1 MADGAPRLQRIT
13 DYPALLTEAWAQ
25 HLAPREPNA
34 PTVISTFAGC
44 GGSSL
49 GYSMAGF
56 REALAVEWEQN
67 AADTF
72 RLNFPHVPL
81 YHGDIAKLS
90 VEECLRLAGVAP
102 GELDVFDGSPPC
114 QGFSKAGKRE
124 IGDQRN
130 QLFREFVRLL
140 SGLRPR
146 AFVMENVSGMV
157 KGDFKVVF
165 AEILRTL
172 KACGYRVRVR
182 LLNAMWF
189 GVPQARERVIFV
201 GVRDDLGVEASHPS
215 GWSDPVTPRTAFV
228 AVDTEDSKPVAPWLL
243 KAAQG
248 MEAGNYSWGNALQAF
263 MFHKGTPGGSVSTK
277 LLSWD
282 RPACTIVKNEIGPSG
297 VIHPDRTRYLSV
309 GELRRIGSFPDA
321 FRFTNRKSAVERIGN
336 SVPPLLMRSI
346 ARHVRTLIAR

>member
-1 MADGAPRLQRIT
+1 MADGTAPRLQRIT
-13 DYPALLTEAWAQ
+13 DYPALLSEAWGQ
-25 HLAPREPNA
+25 HLAPRDANA

-56 REALAVEWEQN
+56 RELLAVEWEQN

-90 VEECLRLAGVAP
+90 VEECLRLACVAP

-114 QGFSKAGKRE
+114 QGFSTAGKRE
-124 IGDQRN
+124 MGDQRN

-157 KGDFKVVF
+157 EGDFKVIF

-172 KACGYRVRVR
+172 KACGYRVKVR
-182 LLNAMWF
+182 LLNAMYF
-189 GVPQARERVIFV
+189 GVPQSRERMIFV
-201 GVRDDLGVEASHPS
+201 GVRDDIGVEPSHPS
-215 GWSDPVTPRTAFV
+215 GWSEPIAMRQIAGNFADRVVTWRYKGGICDYRSPH
-228 AVDTEDSKPVAPWLL
+228 EVAPTLNKGGGHIVVNGKRSRWPLAIARLL
-243 KAAQG
+243 GA
-248 MEAGNYSWGNALQAF
+248 Y
-263 MFHKGTPGGSVSTK
+263 
-277 LLSWD
+277 
-282 RPACTIVKNEIGPSG
+282 
-297 VIHPDRTRYLSV
+297 PD
-309 GELRRIGSFPDA
+309 GFQFIGSESDGLA
-321 FRFTNRKSAVERIGN
+321 RIGN
-336 SVPPLLMRSI
+336 SVPPLLIRSI
-346 ARHVRTLIAR
+346 ARHVRTLVARG

>member
-1 MADGAPRLQRIT
+1 MADGAPRLQRIN
-13 DYPALLTEAWAQ
+13 DYPALLAEAWAQ
-25 HLAPREPNA
+25 HLAPREANA

-81 YHGDIAKLS
+81 FHGDIAKLS
-90 VEECLRLAGVAP
+90 VEECLRLAGLAP

-114 QGFSKAGKRE
+114 QGFSTAGKRE

-157 KGDFKVVF
+157 KGDFKVIF

-189 GVPQARERVIFV
+189 GVPQSRERMIFV

-215 GWSDPVTPRTAFV
+215 GWSEPVSCANAIGHLELNGPGPSTHHKPHIREQWATGYNPRTG
-228 AVDTEDSKPVAPWLL
+228 P
-243 KAAQG
+243 
-248 MEAGNYSWGNALQAF
+248 AGLRVVRASAYV
-263 MFHKGTPGGSVSTK
+263 GSFNSCR
-277 LLSWD
+277 LERN
-282 RPACTIVKNEIGPSG
+282 RPAPTFVKSHNHWHYNVFREVTKTEAAMLTSFGASFRWL
-297 VIHPDRTRYLSV
+297 DRWT
-309 GELRRIGSFPDA
+309 
-321 FRFTNRKSAVERIGN
+321 ERIGN

>member
-1 MADGAPRLQRIT
+1 MADGTAPRLQRIT
-13 DYPALLTEAWAQ
+13 DYPALLAEAWAQ
-25 HLAPREPNA
+25 HLAPRDASA

-114 QGFSKAGKRE
+114 QGFSTAGKRE
-124 IGDQRN
+124 MGDQRN

-157 KGDFKVVF
+157 KGDFKIIF

-172 KACGYRVRVR
+172 KACGYRVKVR
-182 LLNAMWF
+182 LLNAMYF
-189 GVPQARERVIFV
+189 GVPQSRERMIFV
-201 GVRDDLGVEASHPS
+201 GVRDDLGVDPSHPS
-215 GWSDPVTPRTAFV
+215 GWSEPVPVGV
-228 AVDTEDSKPVAPWLL
+228 AWRGIDSAHHAPKASPL
-243 KAAQG
+243 KRARWAETQVG
-248 MEAGNYSWGNALQAF
+248 SNHALRFSLAR
-263 MFHKGTPGGSVSTK
+263 
-277 LLSWD
+277 LSMD
-282 RPACTIVKNEIGPSG
+282 RPSPTVQKTASGSAGLMHQNEPR
-297 VIHPDRTRYLSV
+297 DLSRE
-309 GELRRIGSFPDA
+309 ELARAGSFPDA
-321 FRFTNRKSAVERIGN
+321 FRFVGSWADSLGRIGN
-336 SVPPLLMRSI
+336 SVPPLLTRSV
-346 ARHVRTLIAR
+346 ARHVRTLVARG